1 MEKILLGNKTD
12 IKPMF
17 CSATKVGNLVYTS
30 GQLPVKED
38 GTLEMS
44 DISAA
49 TKLCLDAITDIAN
62 AAGGSKDSIAKVTI
76 LLRDMGQ
83 IATMNEAYIEYFSEL
98 EVNPA
103 RTCFEVGNLP
113 FYAPIEIEAI
123 IEVK

>member
-1 MEKILLGNKTD
+1 MEKILLGSKTD
-12 IKPMF
+12 VKPMF

-30 GQLPVKED
+30 GQLPVKAD
-38 GTLEMS
+38 GTIEME
-44 DISAA
+44 DITLA
-49 TKLCLDAITDIAN
+49 TKLCLETITNIAIQT
-62 AAGGSKDSIAKVTI
+62 GGSKDSIVKLTI

-83 IATMNEAYIEYFSEL
+83 IATMNAAYVEFFSDL

-123 IEVK
+123 VEVK